1 MVAGQFSKSTTLAFP
16 DPTAETMGQPEV
28 VVIKESSTNELRYIL
43 PQIFITGLRY
53 AQVAIYEAVGSVLA
67 EKPAKEGK
75 GKVVTTAVVSL

>member
-28 VVIKESSTNELRYIL
+28 VVIKENSANELRYIL

-53 AQVAIYEAVGSVLA
+53 VAIYEAVGSVLA

-75 GKVVTTAVVSL
+75 GKVVTTAVVQL